1 MENEQKGWYAV
12 KVFFNRVSRY
22 KNDII
27 SLGQEVYM
35 PMRIDRK
42 VVEGE
47 VVRSLKPLIPSTLF
61 VYCTPSWLINYR
73 YEHWGYVMYYSDT
86 GRFDPGRIDDHEMEM
101 FRMVTSK
108 GDDSQVEYIGK
119 DRPEYHRGDKVRILD
134 GMYKGAEGYIK
145 RIRKD
150 RKLLV
155 SVKGVAVVAIAGI
168 HTSKLEKVV

>member
-1 MENEQKGWYAV
+1 MENEQKGWFAV

-61 VYCTPSWLINYR
+61 VYCTPSWLVKYR
-73 YEHWGYVMYYSDT
+73 YEHWGYLMY
-86 GRFDPGRIDDHEMEM
+86 
-101 FRMVTSK
+101 
-108 GDDSQVEYIGK
+108 
-119 DRPEYHRGDKVRILD
+119 
-134 GMYKGAEGYIK
+134 
-145 RIRKD
+145 
-150 RKLLV
+150 
-155 SVKGVAVVAIAGI
+155 
-168 HTSKLEKVV
+168 

>member
-1 MENEQKGWYAV
+1 MENEQKGWFAV

-27 SLGQEVYM
+27 SLGLEVYM

-61 VYCTPSWLINYR
+61 VYCTPSWLVKYR
-73 YEHWGYVMYYSDT
+73 YEHWGYLMYYSEV
-86 GRFDPGRIDDHEMEM
+86 GSYNPGRIDDDEMEM
-101 FRMVTSK
+101 FRKVTSL
-108 GDDSQVEYIGK
+108 GEDARVEYIGK
-119 DRPEYHRGDKVRILD
+119 DRPEYHTGEKVRILD

-155 SVKGVAVVAIAGI
+155 CVKGVAVVAIADI
-168 HTSKLEKVV
+168 HAAKLEKVV